1 MQYLSASSN
10 IYTLFIVRLTSN
22 MKKLKGYYSTW
33 NDVMQNRKI
42 TDIQD
47 PIIEMEINKHE
58 FEDMYKEIVSEL
70 QGNEDVLES
79 YIDYY
84 FTINPMKR
92 YVLSFRGEKEK
103 SEFYDIGLKKNSVL
117 SLTEIHEGE
126 NKKIK

>member
-1 MQYLSASSN
+1 
-10 IYTLFIVRLTSN
+10 
-22 MKKLKGYYSTW
+22 
-33 NDVMQNRKI
+33 MQNRKI

-126 NKKIK
+126 NKKK

>member
-1 MQYLSASSN
+1 
-10 IYTLFIVRLTSN
+10 
-22 MKKLKGYYSTW
+22 MKKFKLKGYSTW
-33 NDVMQNRKI
+33 NDVMKNSKI

-47 PIIEMEINKHE
+47 PVLEMEISKQD
-58 FEDMYKEIVSEL
+58 FEDMYREIVSEL
-70 QGNEDVLES
+70 QGNDDVLES

-103 SEFYDIGLKKNSVL
+103 SEFYDIGLRQKSVL

-126 NKKIK
+126 IKKK

>member
-22 MKKLKGYYSTW
+22 MKNLKGYYSTW

-126 NKKIK
+126 NKKK